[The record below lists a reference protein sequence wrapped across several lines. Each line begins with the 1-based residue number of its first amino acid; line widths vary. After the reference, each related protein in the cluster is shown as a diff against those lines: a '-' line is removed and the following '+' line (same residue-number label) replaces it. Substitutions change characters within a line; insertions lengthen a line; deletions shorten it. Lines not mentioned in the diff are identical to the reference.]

1 MQKGSRGIFFIT
13 YFINDMPLLCH
24 FILVTDADQQ
34 WCSVGEDY
42 RSCEYMEGSESV
54 GDILGL
60 AITILNKIL
69 PQYIL
74 KQTEISF

>member
-1 MQKGSRGIFFIT
+1 M
-13 YFINDMPLLCH
+13 
-24 FILVTDADQQ
+24 TDADQQ